1 MAGSTLQAVPTPRV
15 PQLFYRFEIAGTEK
29 EDGGDFQPG
38 FDSETQGQVAFISM
52 EYEDTWHGLDS
63 CTFVFEDPNRVLI
76 DHPLLRPLSTKVTF
90 SFGYAQGFGETV
102 GGRLQSTMSHC
113 RVMTLVRSE
122 QNYPQSGK
130 VVTTLRFFSSGVK
143 LSHLRRNFTYRHLDQ
158 SKRGVVKLKAT
169 EVAERIAK
177 KNGLNPVITE
187 ARVAT
192 GSAKELWKQTN
203 QTDMEFLR
211 EIGLPLRAAGTE
223 AGGREGAF
231 QAMIRDNSLIFG
243 PISIDEEVLATFTY
257 KGPNSPILNFRPKH
271 PSDIMKGIGWITGY
285 TGYDTRTGGVSLGGT
300 DTGAVTNQNDE
311 GQHKMGAGQ
320 TQGETGEKGVG
331 RETDNHAPTFQR
343 TEDPEAERRRTSLEA
358 EASIIK
364 NNIDRKRA
372 DLLAVGTAPDVIE
385 DELTQ
390 LRADLDEVNA
400 KIDAIGTGDET
411 FIVDES
417 PNAESNRTKAENFQR
432 QAQLNALTADLEIF
446 GFPAIEAGV
455 AVGVDNVAELF
466 QGKWWVKKATHRIDR
481 TTGYVTRMDMQKNAL
496 GIPNPAPGSPAET
509 KRPDRETE
517 TVRITTLE
525 TGEERTERRAASTV
539 NEMNRSTQ
547 RTDPTQNNRQRQI
560 LLQAAQAQH
569 SAFPADASRTGIPST
584 VNADQANSVAAQ
596 EATKKGLGG

>member
-1 MAGSTLQAVPTPRV
+1 MAGSTLHAVPTPRV
-15 PQLFYRFEIAGTEK
+15 PQLFYRFEIAATAKDE
-29 EDGGDFQPG
+29 GGSFVPG
-38 FDSETQGQVAFISM
+38 FDPQTQDQVAFVSM
-52 EYEDTWHGLDS
+52 EYEDLWHGLDS

-102 GGRLQSTMSHC
+102 GARLQSTMSHC
-113 RVMTLVRSE
+113 RVMTLVRAE
-122 QNYPQSGK
+122 QNYPQTGK
-130 VVTTLRFFSSGVK
+130 VGTTLRFFSSGVK

-158 SKRGVVKLKAT
+158 SKRGVEKLKAT
-169 EVAERIAK
+169 EVAKRIAE
-177 KNGLNPVITE
+177 KNGLHPVITE
-187 ARVAT
+187 AKVAT
-192 GSAKELWKQTN
+192 GSAKVEWKQTN

-211 EIGLPLRAAGTE
+211 QIGLPLRAAGKE

-243 PISIDEEVLATFTY
+243 PITVDEEVLATFTY

-300 DTGAVTNQNDE
+300 DTGAITNQNDE
-311 GQHKMGAGQ
+311 GQHLMGAGQ

-358 EASIIK
+358 TASVIK

-372 DLLAVGTAPDVIE
+372 DELALGTAPDVIE
-385 DELTQ
+385 DELAP
-390 LRADLDEVNA
+390 LYSDLESVNA
-400 KIDAIGTGDET
+400 QIDAIGTGDET

-417 PNAESNRTKAENFQR
+417 PNAEVNKTQAENYQR

-446 GFPAIEAGV
+446 GFPAIEAGI
-455 AVGVDNVAELF
+455 AIAVDNVAELF
-466 QGKWWVKKATHRIDR
+466 QGKWWIKKATHRIDR
-481 TTGYVTRMDMQKNAL
+481 TTGYITRMDMQKNAL

-509 KRPDRETE
+509 RKPDRETE
-517 TVRITTLE
+517 TVRITDLT
-525 TGEERTERRAASTV
+525 TGEERIERRAASTV
-539 NEMNRSTQ
+539 NGMNRSTQ

-560 LLQAAQAQH
+560 LLQSLQTLH
-569 SAFPADASRTGIPST
+569 SSFPADASRVGIPTT
-584 VNADQANSVAAQ
+584 VNADQSNSVAAQ
-596 EATKKGLGG
+596 NATKKGLGG